1 MSKRI
6 RARFFLYA
14 VKTGNNRAQATPHIA
29 PLSAA
34 KHMNACNYLAGS
46 LSGPKSPIFRH
57 TSQFFLTV
65 ALLRPAKNRFVWQK
79 MEPFLSQT
87 RPAK

>member
-1 MSKRI
+1 MKW
-6 RARFFLYA
+6 A
-14 VKTGNNRAQATPHIA
+14 IA
-29 PLSAA
+29 FKKAPIFGR
-34 KHMNACNYLAGS
+34 NYLAGS

-79 MEPFLSQT
+79 MDPFLSQT

>member
-1 MSKRI
+1 MELLPEKRLLRRNGALEI
-6 RARFFLYA
+6 FLFP
-14 VKTGNNRAQATPHIA
+14 NNF
-29 PLSAA
+29 
-34 KHMNACNYLAGS
+34 CNYLAGS

-79 MEPFLSQT
+79 MDPFLSQM

>member
-1 MSKRI
+1 MTLL
-6 RARFFLYA
+6 F
-14 VKTGNNRAQATPHIA
+14 G
-29 PLSAA
+29 
-34 KHMNACNYLAGS
+34 NYLAGS

-79 MEPFLSQT
+79 MDPFLSQT

>member
-1 MSKRI
+1 MMFWRLFLIFSKKI
-6 RARFFLYA
+6 
-14 VKTGNNRAQATPHIA
+14 KKKA
-29 PLSAA
+29 PKQNIIFPDRPSMHLVFI
-34 KHMNACNYLAGS
+34 CNYLAGS

-79 MEPFLSQT
+79 MDPFLSQT

>member
-1 MSKRI
+1 MLLQAQKNRSFPAEKQTA
-6 RARFFLYA
+6 ARFGIFGKHLY
-14 VKTGNNRAQATPHIA
+14 KSWNNFFR
-29 PLSAA
+29 
-34 KHMNACNYLAGS
+34 NYLAGS

-79 MEPFLSQT
+79 MDPFLSQT